1 MDGQGLL
8 DGLQFHYNFI
18 FHEQIDP
25 VTTIQL
31 ESFVTER
38 HMELTNKGK
47 PHLAQFIAN
56 AFAICRFQQ
65 PRPQLSMNF
74 NRGRNDPMRDP
85 VEIYPFR
92 ALRSSVTLHPSSLRL
107 PLRLCVSAGELTLST
122 LSQPAS
128 TPVSFSKCR
137 LVSNDPIPHGS
148 SAKFC
153 ASIPGCTAPGRPRR
167 SRGSAPSSAPSLW
180 PPVPETA
187 PRARCRRSSRTS
199 LRSPESFRR
208 WRASRGPFPPRN
220 AIRWRRWAPCGP
232 TAGSPRSPW
241 HWLPGR
247 PCRPWSPWSNRP
259 PSAPRP
265 PRGNPAPY

>member
-25 VTTIQL
+25 VTTVQL

-65 PRPQLSMNF
+65 PRPQLPMNF

-85 VEIYPFR
+85 VKIYPFR
-92 ALRSSVTLHPSSLRL
+92 ALRSCVTLHSSSLRL
-107 PLRLCVSAGELTLST
+107 PLRLCGESHSRST
-122 LSQPAS
+122 TTPGARAS
-128 TPVSFSKCR
+128 IPGSFSKCR
-137 LVSNDPIPHGS
+137 PVLTGLTPRGS

-153 ASIPGCTAPGRPRR
+153 VAVPGYTAPG
-167 SRGSAPSSAPSLW
+167 
-180 PPVPETA
+180 
-187 PRARCRRSSRTS
+187 
-199 LRSPESFRR
+199 
-208 WRASRGPFPPRN
+208 
-220 AIRWRRWAPCGP
+220 
-232 TAGSPRSPW
+232 
-241 HWLPGR
+241 
-247 PCRPWSPWSNRP
+247 
-259 PSAPRP
+259 
-265 PRGNPAPY
+265 

>member
-25 VTTIQL
+25 VTTVQL

-107 PLRLCVSAGELTLST
+107 PLRLCVSAGNSHSLIS
-122 LSQPAS
+122 
-128 TPVSFSKCR
+128 
-137 LVSNDPIPHGS
+137 
-148 SAKFC
+148 
-153 ASIPGCTAPGRPRR
+153 R
-167 SRGSAPSSAPSLW
+167 SRLPLQYLFQNVVLFQTIRFRDRKSTRLNSSHLGIS
-180 PPVPETA
+180 
-187 PRARCRRSSRTS
+187 
-199 LRSPESFRR
+199 
-208 WRASRGPFPPRN
+208 
-220 AIRWRRWAPCGP
+220 
-232 TAGSPRSPW
+232 
-241 HWLPGR
+241 
-247 PCRPWSPWSNRP
+247 
-259 PSAPRP
+259 
-265 PRGNPAPY
+265 Y